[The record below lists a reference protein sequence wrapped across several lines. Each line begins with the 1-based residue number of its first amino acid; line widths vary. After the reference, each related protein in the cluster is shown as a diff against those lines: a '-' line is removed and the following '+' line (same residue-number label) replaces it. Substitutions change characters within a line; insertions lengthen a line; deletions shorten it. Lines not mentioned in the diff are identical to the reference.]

1 MKFLSRSTVF
11 AAALTLFVALLFVGN
26 ALAADP
32 ASKSD
37 ILGKWNLDPDA
48 MKKVLDEQVAAGK
61 AKKEQ
66 VEPIKSVMSSMK
78 MSFEFKEDGT
88 LAFVFEGGPSK
99 QSKEGT
105 WSLVSAKDNT
115 LTLNTKVDN
124 KSEEVTITVI
134 GKDAIAIHPPKNE
147 RSPFDRL
154 PLKRAKE

>member
-11 AAALTLFVALLFVGN
+11 AATLTLLFVGN
-26 ALAADP
+26 AFAADP
-32 ASKSD
+32 AGKSD

-48 MKKVLDEQVAAGK
+48 MIKVLDEQVAAGK

-105 WSLVSAKDNT
+105 WSLVSAKDKT
-115 LTLNTKVDN
+115 LTLNTKVDD

>member
-11 AAALTLFVALLFVGN
+11 AATLTLLYFGN
-26 ALAADP
+26 AFAADP

-48 MKKVLDEQVAAGK
+48 MIKVLDEQVAAGK

-105 WSLVSAKDNT
+105 WSLVSAKDKT
-115 LTLNTKVDN
+115 LTLNTKVDD